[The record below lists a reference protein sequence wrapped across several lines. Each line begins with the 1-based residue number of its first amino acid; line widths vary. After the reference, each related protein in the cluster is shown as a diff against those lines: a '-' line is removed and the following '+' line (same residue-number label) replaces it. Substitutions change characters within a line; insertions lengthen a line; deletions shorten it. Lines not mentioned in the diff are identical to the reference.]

1 MDKGFR
7 KGVDYFS
14 SMLLMMNCL
23 KTNAKYCNQPAI
35 KSIVEEYEKYDSIPL
50 ESLIDR
56 EIVDHLKKEAPL
68 SMTSVK
74 KRKLNPTLQ
83 KPSSPKKETVVDQRN
98 YREDVCTEDFADTDI
113 II

>member
-1 MDKGFR
+1 MVG
-7 KGVDYFS
+7 
-14 SMLLMMNCL
+14 C
-23 KTNAKYCNQPAI
+23 T
-35 KSIVEEYEKYDSIPL
+35 PL

-56 EIVDHLKKEAPL
+56 GIVDHLKKGVPI

-74 KRKLNPTLQ
+74 KRKLNPTNCQ
-83 KPSSPKKETVVDQRN
+83 NYDCKPSKQSCSSDNKTSSPKKETVVDQRN